1 MVMIEHPS
9 DLFQIETSYLHDGQ
23 DVQLILHIPMTPPD
37 AVLRLLVMIIYFLP
51 FAPVVIVAELGKRN
65 VTASAH
71 AVAALRNI

>member
-1 MVMIEHPS
+1 LQVLLTLVLNHRRLVVLAAPLHPTIVAPRP
-9 DLFQIETSYLHDGQ
+9 LT
-23 DVQLILHIPMTPPD
+23 
-37 AVLRLLVMIIYFLP
+37 LRLLVMIIYFLP